1 MKRCRNCKAKLDKH
15 ARVCPQCGTPVRRM
29 RLRHKLL
36 IALAAFVLVVG
47 GAVGALFATGH
58 GDLITG
64 LPARLG
70 LAPESAQEGAS
81 GSGGVP
87 SGGDGSGH
95 DTDFLLLGSAF
106 TDRTISGE
114 DDARAAVADAAPAFG
129 MDDPASELGEC
140 AANEVLG
147 NSYYRFTQQY
157 DGIPVYGR
165 SVVVSAD
172 GTGAPLSLTSNY
184 AAVGDIET
192 EPTIDAASAEDAAM
206 AEVDGALWT
215 LPEGLTIY
223 SLYDTDPTTAWQ
235 VLVVA
240 DDGAY
245 RCFVA
250 SDTGKVVATE
260 TALNTASGKG
270 LDGKTYTFETTPNVG
285 GGYAMVDE
293 GRSITVFD
301 AEGDDRAEII
311 SHIELMGDRGTTLR
325 FIPNPDKDEGGYVW
339 SADGSTR
346 ADETNEGAVS
356 SWYITHDDGSTERIL
371 GSNYGYF
378 DHLVTSDDNETWDN
392 RAAVSA
398 MDSVVN
404 VYDYYNEVLGWK
416 SYDGAGGPVYVVA
429 DLPENNAFAWAPTGE
444 FAHVA
449 AGGSEYFSSRV
460 VVGHEYTHAVVR
472 ATCNLSGDKTEDAD
486 AFNEAVS
493 DLMGIAATD
502 MGDDGLANNSATW
515 NLDEISRNLEDPV
528 KSKSPNRVDGTYW
541 WDENRSPEKDSEGN
555 DQYDEHHNA
564 TVIGHAGYLMCA
576 EGSEAATVDG
586 DALST
591 EELAKLVFVSF
602 FTMPSDCTFNEFAT
616 IMQNVAETF
625 ASQGTL
631 TEAQVERVESAF
643 VGVGL
648 YGYDRGIDLTRD
660 ATLTVLDVNGEPY
673 DSFTVKLEAVILHAP
688 GNAVEFNESEDTMR
702 TATSTEPLALAFPAD
717 GIYRMTVTDAAN
729 PSRSEV
735 FSVGVSPAGDD
746 TCEIQTNFG
755 GVDQGFEQ
763 AEHTRVVTGEQD
775 ISLVLDVSSSMS
787 GSRIEQLR
795 SAAQGFVDTAFED
808 ATSQVRVGMVAYNHE
823 VSVRVPLAVEPGSL
837 ESEIASLGASGS
849 TNIELALQTARSQLE
864 TGTADR
870 KIIVLMSDGEP
881 TDGAQGDDLI
891 AIADELKDAGFKI
904 YTVGVEQGASGE
916 ALLRAMASEGC
927 YYSVD
932 ADSLNA
938 FFAQIAT
945 EISGVPYMYV
955 RVECPVEVTVSYNGE
970 TLSSAGENP
979 STLASFGSLAF
990 EEVEDADDASR
1001 DAAEGADTIKILRLR
1016 EGVPYTVEIEG
1027 TGTGT
1032 MDYTIAFVDEHGDY
1046 ADFRTFGGIDV
1057 AEGTKVETVAEYAPE
1072 TLLEVDEDGD
1082 GVVDAA
1088 YRAGVNEEA
1097 KPVDNGWAPLA
1108 VFGACL
1114 VAFAALV
1121 ALRARSLVRVAA
1133 RHR

>member
-70 LAPESAQEGAS
+70 LVPGSTREGAP
-81 GSGGVP
+81 GPGGTS
-87 SGGDGSGH
+87 SGGDGFGK
-95 DTDFLLLGSAF
+95 DTDFLLLDSAF

-114 DDARAAVADAAPAFG
+114 DDARAAVADAAPALG

-147 NSYYRFTQQY
+147 NSYYRFDQQY
-157 DGIPVYGR
+157 DGIPVYCR

-172 GTGAPLSLTSNY
+172 GTGAPLNLTSNY
-184 AAVGDIET
+184 TAVGDIET
-192 EPTIDAASAEDAAM
+192 EPTVTSEEARETVEAR
-206 AEVDGALWT
+206 VDDVRWT

-223 SLYDTDPTTAWQ
+223 SLYDADPTVAWR
-235 VLVVA
+235 VVA
-240 DDGAY
+240 VTGDGAY
-245 RCFVA
+245 RYFVSA
-250 SDTGKVVATE
+250 QTGDIVARE
-260 TALNTASGKG
+260 TVGNTATGET
-270 LDGKTYTFETTPNVG
+270 LDGETVRFNTSPYG
-285 GGYAMVDE
+285 DGYALIDE
-293 GRSITVFD
+293 ERGITVYD
-301 AEGDDRAEII
+301 AQGDDRVAII
-311 SHIELMGDRGTTLR
+311 SHIELMGERGTTLR
-325 FIPNPDKDEGGYVW
+325 YIPNPDKDEGGYVW
-339 SADGSTR
+339 SADGSTL
-346 ADETNEGAVS
+346 ADVTEEGATS
-356 SWYITHDDGSTERIL
+356 SWYITHDDGSTERIV
-371 GSNYGYF
+371 GSSYGYL
-378 DHLVTSDDNETWDN
+378 DHLVTSEDDAVWDN
-392 RAAVSA
+392 RRAVSTV
-398 MDSVVN
+398 DSVATA
-404 VYDYYNEVLGWK
+404 YDYYNEVLGWE
-416 SYDGAGGPVYVVA
+416 SYDGAGSPIHAVA
-429 DLPENNAFAWAPTGE
+429 GLPEDNSFSWTPTGE
-444 FAHVA
+444 YAHIAVGA
-449 AGGSEYFSSRV
+449 ELPYAGRKV
-460 VVGHEYTHAVVR
+460 IGHEFTHAVVR
-472 ATCNLSGDKTEDAD
+472 ATCDLSGSETEDAS
-486 AFNEAVS
+486 ALNEGVS
-493 DLMGIAATD
+493 DLIGMAVTD
-502 MGDDGLANNSATW
+502 MNDDGIANNSASWEMDGTRRD
-515 NLDEISRNLEDPV
+515 LADPE
-528 KSKSPNRVDGTYW
+528 SQHMPNRVDSSWY

-555 DQYDEHHNA
+555 DHYDEHHNA

-586 DALST
+586 DALTT

-643 VGVGL
+643 IGVGL

-673 DSFTVKLEAVILHAP
+673 DNFTVTLEAVVLHVP
-688 GNAVEFNESEDTMR
+688 GNAVEFNESENTMR

-746 TCEIQTNFG
+746 TREIQTNFG
-755 GVDQGFEQ
+755 GVDQGSEQ

-881 TDGAQGDDLI
+881 TDGAQGDDVI

-970 TLSSAGENP
+970 TLSSAGEDP

-990 EEVEDADDASR
+990 EEVEGADDAS
-1001 DAAEGADTIKILRLR
+1001 AASAEEADTIKILRLR

-1027 TGTGT
+1027 TGSGT

-1114 VAFAALV
+1114 VAFAAV
-1121 ALRARSLVRVAA
+1121 VVLRARSLVRVAA
-1133 RHR
+1133 RRR